1 MILLS
6 PPGSSYL
13 ARATLLGDFLAI
25 LPHSRSWAAPAK
37 HIHLIFVH
45 RIMSNISLFFNI
57 IISSL
62 TNCQPWAAVNLV
74 DVPMQLCSTGKNS
87 YMYVKGDVFVLQNTH
102 ICAKLVE
109 IRRNLEDDLGRVGGQ
124 GGWRGLVITYGSL
137 RQVKKKKIIKEKQH
151 ILRVSSP

>member
-1 MILLS
+1 M
-6 PPGSSYL
+6 
-13 ARATLLGDFLAI
+13 
-25 LPHSRSWAAPAK
+25 
-37 HIHLIFVH
+37 
-45 RIMSNISLFFNI
+45 
-57 IISSL
+57 
-62 TNCQPWAAVNLV
+62 NLV

-137 RQVKKKKIIKEKQH
+137 RQVKKLIKEKQH
-151 ILRVSSP
+151 IFGASSP